1 MLKGFSERPL
11 WELQISI
18 TKYLMLQ
25 KGGSNLQKS
34 QLSGGR
40 HINYPFEIHN
50 YTQRACAFI
59 VQIPGRA
66 RA

>member
-1 MLKGFSERPL
+1 
-11 WELQISI
+11 
-18 TKYLMLQ
+18 MLQ